1 MYGVINSLK
10 TEYLEKQKKA
20 FNEIQ
25 KKRKYLRELDANER
39 EKLKE
44 IMTKIQRLSENKQR
58 IVDRYSDLNERQIYL
73 AKKYY
78 YIERYE
84 P

>member
-25 KKRKYLRELDANER
+25 KKRKYLRELESNEK
-39 EKLKE
+39 EKLKD
-44 IMTKIQRLSENKQR
+44 IMTKILNLSENKKK
-58 IVDRYSDLNERQIYL
+58 ILDRYNDLNERQNCL
-73 AKKYY
+73 AKK
-78 YIERYE
+78 
-84 P
+84 